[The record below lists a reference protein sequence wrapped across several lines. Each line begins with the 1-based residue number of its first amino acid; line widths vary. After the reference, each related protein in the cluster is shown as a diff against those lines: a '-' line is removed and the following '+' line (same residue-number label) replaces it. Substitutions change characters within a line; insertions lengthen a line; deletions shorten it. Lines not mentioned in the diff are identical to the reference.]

1 MTTAAAPR
9 SRNRAEI
16 DDAYKWNLTDIY
28 ADWETW
34 ERDRARLEAQI
45 ADYANLKG
53 TLSHGPDRLLAA
65 FQLNDRLGQLA
76 HKVFYFPLLKYDED
90 QRDNAVNARRQ
101 QVEALMARWQ
111 EATSWLNPELL
122 SIPLATVQQWL
133 DQHGDL
139 AVYRFAIE
147 EVFRQQEH
155 VLDERGER
163 LLSLSARL
171 SGAPS
176 DAYMALSAADVQFP
190 AIELSTGES
199 VTLSHGQYRAVL
211 TTSRSQADR
220 QAAFRGHYS
229 TYAGTLNTYAA
240 LYHAICQRDWFH
252 ARARGYATTLDA
264 ALHGN
269 NIPRTVVDN
278 LIATTRRGVEPLRR
292 YHRLRRRSL
301 KLDRYYT
308 YDFSIPLVE
317 WDRRY
322 PYDEVLPPVIDA
334 VAVLGDAYQG
344 RMRQGLSGRW
354 IDVYENEGKR
364 SGAYSAT
371 LYGVHPYMLLNWS
384 DTLDDVFTLAHEMG
398 HSVHTMLAH
407 ERQPFVYSNYT
418 IFVAEVPSTL
428 SEMLLL
434 EHLLDRASS
443 REERIVLLQHAIDG
457 ITNTFYTQV
466 LFADFELAAH
476 VRVEQDEAITAD
488 VLSGM
493 YRERFEAFYGDAAD
507 LEDLTS
513 IMWARVPHL
522 YNMPYYVYQYA
533 TCFASAASLM
543 REMTGAEAGRSA
555 ARERYLA
562 LLGAGGSDQPM
573 RLLRQAGIDLG
584 EPATVQAVIDQMDG
598 LVTRLEALV

>member
-1 MTTAAAPR
+1 
-9 SRNRAEI
+9 
-16 DDAYKWNLTDIY
+16 
-28 ADWETW
+28 
-34 ERDRARLEAQI
+34 
-45 ADYANLKG
+45 
-53 TLSHGPDRLLAA
+53 
-65 FQLNDRLGQLA
+65 
-76 HKVFYFPLLKYDED
+76 
-90 QRDNAVNARRQ
+90 
-101 QVEALMARWQ
+101 
-111 EATSWLNPELL
+111 
-122 SIPLATVQQWL
+122 
-133 DQHGDL
+133 
-139 AVYRFAIE
+139 
-147 EVFRQQEH
+147 
-155 VLDERGER
+155 
-163 LLSLSARL
+163 
-171 SGAPS
+171 
-176 DAYMALSAADVQFP
+176 
-190 AIELSTGES
+190 
-199 VTLSHGQYRAVL
+199 
-211 TTSRSQADR
+211 
-220 QAAFRGHYS
+220 
-229 TYAGTLNTYAA
+229 
-240 LYHAICQRDWFH
+240 
-252 ARARGYATTLDA
+252 
-264 ALHGN
+264 
-269 NIPRTVVDN
+269 
-278 LIATTRRGVEPLRR
+278 
-292 YHRLRRRSL
+292 
-301 KLDRYYT
+301 
-308 YDFSIPLVE
+308 VE

-334 VAVLGDAYQG
+334 VEVLGDEYQG

-398 HSVHTMLAH
+398 HSMHTMLAH

-434 EHLLDRASS
+434 EHLLGRATS

-488 VLSGM
+488 VLSAM

-543 REMTGAEAGRSA
+543 REMNGPEPARSA
-555 ARERYLA
+555 ARDRYLA

-573 RLLRQAGIDLG
+573 RLLQAAGIDLG

-598 LVTRLEALV
+598 LVTRLEELV